1 MSGKT
6 VRARDLR
13 DPRALPRELRR
24 IAEKMPVNE
33 HQDIIQHA
41 ADELEE
47 AQRAADPGRPV
58 PHHGSGP
65 PSLPTKTVLH
75 R

>member
-1 MSGKT
+1 MSKT

-24 IAEKMPVNE
+24 IAERLPVNE
-33 HQDIIQHA
+33 TRDIIEHA

-47 AQRAADPGRPV
+47 AQRIIIENMTAAAE
-58 PHHGSGP
+58 
-65 PSLPTKTVLH
+65 TVSQ
-75 R
+75 